1 MKLIYNV
8 GYLRLD
14 RIENHHYVEFV
25 INRKVTIMELLNK
38 LRITETHLINISN
51 WCSELRPEQA
61 TLECVI
67 DVAQNPWAVSIINY
81 WHNIL

>member
-1 MKLIYNV
+1 
-8 GYLRLD
+8 
-14 RIENHHYVEFV
+14 
-25 INRKVTIMELLNK
+25 MELLNK

-51 WCSELRPEQA
+51 WCQELRPEQS